1 MLRVGEKLKCNG
13 LYSKALKLNVEDPEI
28 YRSKAEELSMKFGDK
43 FEEGH
48 KAKLNEI
55 LYGK

>member
-1 MLRVGEKLKCNG
+1 
-13 LYSKALKLNVEDPEI
+13 
-28 YRSKAEELSMKFGDK
+28 MKFGDK

-55 LYGK
+55 LYGEQTKSWFQ

>member
-1 MLRVGEKLKCNG
+1 MLKCNG
-13 LYSKALKLNVEDPEI
+13 LYSKALRLSVEDPEI

-43 FEEGH
+43 FEEGY

-55 LYGK
+55 LYGE